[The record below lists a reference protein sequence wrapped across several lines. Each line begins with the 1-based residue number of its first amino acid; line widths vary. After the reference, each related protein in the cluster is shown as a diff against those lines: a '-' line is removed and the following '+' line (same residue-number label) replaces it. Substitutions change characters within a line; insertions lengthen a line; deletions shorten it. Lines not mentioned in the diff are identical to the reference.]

1 MHFFAFNIGDYAS
14 HTRHLT
20 NNEDLAYRRLLDLYY
35 LHEQPINECPTTVA
49 RLINMRDNV
58 EEVETVL
65 NEFFVFAEGQG
76 WTNIRVEEEIEKYR
90 GKLDAASRAG
100 KASAQARLNQRSTG
114 VQLNKKQETINNPKK
129 QKIEKPDDVN
139 ENVWLDFLVH
149 RKNVKAP
156 LTATA
161 LSGIIK
167 EAVKANMKLEEALTL
182 CQVRG
187 WRSFKAEWVK
197 NKNTQTNF
205 DAVVYHDG
213 VQDL

>member
-35 LHEQPINECPTTVA
+35 LHEQPLNECTTTVA

-65 NEFFVFAEGQG
+65 NEFFVFADGLG
-76 WTNIRVEEEIEKYR
+76 WTNVRVEEEIEKYR

-100 KASAQARLNQRSTG
+100 KASAQARLNNRSTA
-114 VQLNKKQETINNPKK
+114 VQLNKKHETINNPKK
-129 QKIEKPDDVN
+129 QNIEKPDDVDKDI
-139 ENVWLDFLVH
+139 WLDFLVH

-156 LTATA
+156 LTTTA
-161 LSGIIK
+161 LNGIIK
-167 EAVKANMKLEEALTL
+167 EADKANMKLEDALAL

-187 WRSFKAEWVK
+187 WRSFKADWVK
-197 NKNTQTNF
+197 DKNAQTDF
-205 DAVVYHDG
+205 AAVTYHEG
-213 VQDL
+213 VKDL

>member
-35 LHEQPINECPTTVA
+35 LHEQPLNECTTTVA

-65 NEFFVFAEGQG
+65 NEFFVFTEGQG
-76 WTNIRVEEEIEKYR
+76 WTNVRVEEEIEKYR

-100 KASAQARLNQRSTG
+100 KASAQARLNNRSTA
-114 VQLNKKQETINNPKK
+114 VQLNKKHETINNPKK
-129 QKIEKPDDVN
+129 QNIEKPD
-139 ENVWLDFLVH
+139 NVDKDIWLDFLVH

-156 LTATA
+156 LTTTA
-161 LSGIIK
+161 LNGIIK
-167 EAVKANMKLEEALTL
+167 EADKANMKLEDALAL

-187 WRSFKAEWVK
+187 WRSFKADWVK
-197 NKNTQTNF
+197 DKNAQTDF
-205 DAVVYHDG
+205 AAVTYHEG
-213 VQDL
+213 VKDL